1 MRWRVRVPMPDTTV
15 PTFSTAT
22 FAALLAAWWP
32 VADPF
37 LVAAGGYIQAHT
49 SIAFPEGYSMT
60 VRAALEAAVTALA
73 IRWHMG
79 K

>member
-1 MRWRVRVPMPDTTV
+1 MSEPTT

-22 FAALLAAWWP
+22 FAALLAAWRP

-37 LVAAGGYIQAHT
+37 LVALGAWMQSHT
-49 SIAFPEGYSMT
+49 VIVFPEGYSMT
-60 VRAALEAAVTALA
+60 LRAALEALVTALA

-79 K
+79 QR

>member
-1 MRWRVRVPMPDTTV
+1 MPESTG

-37 LVAAGGYIQAHT
+37 LVALGSYIQAHT

-79 K
+79 VK

>member
-1 MRWRVRVPMPDTTV
+1 MPESTG

-22 FAALLAAWWP
+22 FAALMAAFWP

-37 LVAAGGYIQAHT
+37 LVALGGYIQTHT
-49 SIAFPEGYSMT
+49 SIVFPAGYSMT
-60 VRAALEAAVTALA
+60 LRAGLEATLTAWA

-79 K
+79 QQ